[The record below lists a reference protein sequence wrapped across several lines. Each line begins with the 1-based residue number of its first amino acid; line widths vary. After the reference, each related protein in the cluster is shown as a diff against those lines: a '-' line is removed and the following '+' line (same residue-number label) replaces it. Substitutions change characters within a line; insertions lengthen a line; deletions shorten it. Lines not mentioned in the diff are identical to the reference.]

1 MPALQRLSLEVTSL
15 SSVIRGFILISHPIT
30 ASSYTSLF
38 HPSYEKL
45 TLRDIDQVGPSM
57 PSMSE
62 SLHVQ
67 RIDLNIFDCG
77 YIQSSSRG
85 LNRKIRLRIL
95 EQVGFANESEIML
108 PLFSF
113 FCHFCFL
120 CQLV

>member
-1 MPALQRLSLEVTSL
+1 MPAQQRL
-15 SSVIRGFILISHPIT
+15 P
-30 ASSYTSLF
+30 
-38 HPSYEKL
+38 
-45 TLRDIDQVGPSM
+45 DQVGPSM

-95 EQVGFANESEIML
+95 EQVGFANESEL
-108 PLFSF
+108 PLFRF
-113 FCHFCFL
+113 FGHFRLFIPIIAFCTCVHSLSAEFSRNIST
-120 CQLV
+120 

>member
-67 RIDLNIFDCG
+67 RIDLNIFDLG

-95 EQVGFANESEIML
+95 EQILNL
-108 PLFSF
+108 R
-113 FCHFCFL
+113 
-120 CQLV
+120 

>member
-1 MPALQRLSLEVTSL
+1 MPAQQRL
-15 SSVIRGFILISHPIT
+15 P
-30 ASSYTSLF
+30 
-38 HPSYEKL
+38 
-45 TLRDIDQVGPSM
+45 DQVGPSM

-108 PLFSF
+108 PLFTFSAIFVSF
-113 FCHFCFL
+113 VSLPDLLHRMKCKNSSTYLETTHRDHRL
-120 CQLV
+120 G

>member
-1 MPALQRLSLEVTSL
+1 MPAQQRL
-15 SSVIRGFILISHPIT
+15 P
-30 ASSYTSLF
+30 
-38 HPSYEKL
+38 
-45 TLRDIDQVGPSM
+45 DQVGPSM

-67 RIDLNIFDCG
+67 RIDLNIFDLG

-108 PLFSF
+108 ALFSF

>member
-1 MPALQRLSLEVTSL
+1 MPAQQRL
-15 SSVIRGFILISHPIT
+15 P
-30 ASSYTSLF
+30 
-38 HPSYEKL
+38 
-45 TLRDIDQVGPSM
+45 DQVGPSM
-57 PSMSE
+57 PSKSE

-85 LNRKIRLRIL
+85 LNCKIRLRIL

-113 FCHFCFL
+113 FCHFRLFIPTIAFASLSDLLHRMKCKNSSTYL
-120 CQLV
+120 EPTHRDHRLG

>member
-1 MPALQRLSLEVTSL
+1 MPAQQRL
-15 SSVIRGFILISHPIT
+15 P
-30 ASSYTSLF
+30 
-38 HPSYEKL
+38 
-45 TLRDIDQVGPSM
+45 DQVGPSM

-95 EQVGFANESEIML
+95 EQILHLRLRKVLSKTPRLMYTKWQA
-108 PLFSF
+108 
-113 FCHFCFL
+113 
-120 CQLV
+120 

>member
-1 MPALQRLSLEVTSL
+1 MPAQQRL
-15 SSVIRGFILISHPIT
+15 P
-30 ASSYTSLF
+30 
-38 HPSYEKL
+38 
-45 TLRDIDQVGPSM
+45 DQVGPSM

-77 YIQSSSRG
+77 YIQSSRG

-120 CQLV
+120 CQLVCLATQNEVQEFLHLSRTNS